1 MNEHSITINPI
12 NDTQSSIITIDSDKI
27 IHNNNKNNKCTI
39 TDSILTTFSFLLF
52 MFLLFLS
59 FGGYVLLLAVNG
71 SDDST

>member
-27 IHNNNKNNKCTI
+27 IHNNNNNNKCTI
-39 TDSILTTFSFLLF
+39 TDCILTTFCFLLF

-59 FGGYVLLLAVNG
+59 FSGYVLLLAVNG

>member
-27 IHNNNKNNKCTI
+27 IHNNNNNCSI
-39 TDSILTTFSFLLF
+39 TDCILSTFCFLLF

-59 FGGYVLLLAVNG
+59 FGGYLLLLAVNS